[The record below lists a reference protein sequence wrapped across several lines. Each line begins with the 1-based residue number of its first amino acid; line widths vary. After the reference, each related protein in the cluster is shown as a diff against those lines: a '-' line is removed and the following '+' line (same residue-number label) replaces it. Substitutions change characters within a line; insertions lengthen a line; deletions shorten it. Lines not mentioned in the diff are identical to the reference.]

1 MEKHY
6 EAGIARVN
14 EEMEVYNEQPE
25 KMFRISIAHGFAVY
39 DKEHAGMKL
48 MNIYQQADAQMYE
61 NKKMIKETQVKPEE
75 YYREW
80 KKDQ

>member
-1 MEKHY
+1 
-6 EAGIARVN
+6 
-14 EEMEVYNEQPE
+14 
-25 KMFRISIAHGFAVY
+25 
-39 DKEHAGMKL
+39 

-80 KKDQ
+80 KKDK